1 MPWHMLWPDFLKK
14 RLCRYLLQHYL
25 GHFFKEKISLEQL
38 SIDIYNGTG
47 YVKNLNLDCEALN
60 EQISAAS
67 SLQGAKASS
76 PIPIEIV
83 SGFVG
88 YISVSIPWHNLLND
102 YCKLSIKNVQVTIRT
117 KQKKNAFSRSNRD
130 CMDNSMTEDSEETFY
145 DGEDAESSASNSMFS
160 SMFVDSLMNTS
171 IHIAQECLNDEK
183 LDDPGPVDPIKS
195 ETKQNSLLGLEAFA
209 STIDSILSRIKI
221 NIENIQIRIE
231 NLDSLSFKMT
241 ESNVFT
247 SSTLFNNRPSN
258 GIALELRIK
267 SIKYFDLDSVS
278 LNQTN
283 PSGASNASSPDTVN
297 QNNINMRNTTKS
309 FNIEGLT
316 IYFDEFIVR
325 DEADLSENKS
335 DDEDNEKSLNS
346 TIDIG
351 SDDESKLSLQP
362 QIQVFY

>member
-1 MPWHMLWPDFLKK
+1 
-14 RLCRYLLQHYL
+14 
-25 GHFFKEKISLEQL
+25 
-38 SIDIYNGTG
+38 
-47 YVKNLNLDCEALN
+47 
-60 EQISAAS
+60 
-67 SLQGAKASS
+67 
-76 PIPIEIV
+76 
-83 SGFVG
+83 
-88 YISVSIPWHNLLND
+88 
-102 YCKLSIKNVQVTIRT
+102 
-117 KQKKNAFSRSNRD
+117 
-130 CMDNSMTEDSEETFY
+130 
-145 DGEDAESSASNSMFS
+145 
-160 SMFVDSLMNTS
+160 
-171 IHIAQECLNDEK
+171 
-183 LDDPGPVDPIKS
+183 
-195 ETKQNSLLGLEAFA
+195 
-209 STIDSILSRIKI
+209 
-221 NIENIQIRIE
+221 
-231 NLDSLSFKMT
+231 MT